1 MCSGTGTHALPCVGS
16 PIRKSPGRRLFSTS
30 PGLIAAVHVL
40 HRLLAPRH
48 PPLALNILTI
58 FDHLCR
64 YVVFKVRAG
73 APTLRRRLLTAD
85 EALKEPSRPGSRR
98 EAPRT
103 QMRGRRREA
112 RRKGTRGGV
121 FQNWTAWPLVPEP
134 KLRQRRGRQ
143 RST

>member
-73 APTLRRRLLTAD
+73 VPALRRRLIA
-85 EALKEPSRPGSRR
+85 SRR
-98 EAPRT
+98 SPKRAVAPWLAPRGAVGST
-103 QMRGRRREA
+103 REGAGA
-112 RRKGTRGGV
+112 RADG
-121 FQNWTAWPLVPEP
+121 
-134 KLRQRRGRQ
+134 RGRQ
-143 RST
+143 EASFNTGHS